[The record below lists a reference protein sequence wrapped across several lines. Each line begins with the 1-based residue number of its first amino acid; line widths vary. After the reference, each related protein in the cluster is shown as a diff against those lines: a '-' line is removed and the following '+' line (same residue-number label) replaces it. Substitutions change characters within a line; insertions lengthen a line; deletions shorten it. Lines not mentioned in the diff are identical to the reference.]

1 MTKPGEA
8 VLVPVLRNHR
18 FDEAALLGWLER
30 NLPGFRTPC
39 EIRQFQGGQ
48 SNPTFHL
55 QTPDRAYVVRKKPP
69 GVLLPSA
76 HAVDRE
82 YTVQKALAG
91 TGVPVP
97 KMHLLCT
104 DESVIGTMFYVMD
117 HVPGRVF
124 RDPLLPGCE
133 PADRAAMFRHMAEVL
148 AKMHGVDFRAVGL
161 ESFGKPEAYIA
172 RQVSRW
178 SKQYV
183 ASRTEPVPEMDEL
196 IAWLASHIPAADEAA
211 IAHGDYRPGNLVFHP
226 TEPRVVA
233 VLDWELS
240 TIGHPLGDLAY
251 NCLAWRLSSEGVRGF
266 GSTDIAALGIP
277 SEAEYLALYRA
288 ASGRKEIPNWEFF
301 VAFAMFRISAILVG
315 VYRRGLDGN
324 ASDARAVE
332 AGAAYR
338 DYARQG
344 WDIARRL

>member
-1 MTKPGEA
+1 M
-8 VLVPVLRNHR
+8 
-18 FDEAALLGWLER
+18 
-30 NLPGFRTPC
+30 
-39 EIRQFQGGQ
+39 
-48 SNPTFHL
+48 
-55 QTPDRAYVVRKKPP
+55 
-69 GVLLPSA
+69 
-76 HAVDRE
+76 
-82 YTVQKALAG
+82 
-91 TGVPVP
+91 
-97 KMHLLCT
+97 
-104 DESVIGTMFYVMD
+104 
-117 HVPGRVF
+117 
-124 RDPLLPGCE
+124 
-133 PADRAAMFRHMAEVL
+133 PAE
-148 AKMHGVDFRAVGL
+148 
-161 ESFGKPEAYIA
+161 
-172 RQVSRW
+172 
-178 SKQYV
+178 
-183 ASRTEPVPEMDEL
+183 
-196 IAWLASHIPAADEAA
+196 DEAA
-211 IAHGDYRPGNLVFHP
+211 IVHGDYRPGNLVFHP
-226 TEPRVVA
+226 TEPRVAA